1 MLPRLLDLLDQR
13 GFQLVTLPEA
23 QSDPA
28 YAIDPDVPFPG
39 GATLL
44 DQMKRVR
51 QIQEPDGPADD
62 TLAKVS
68 GLCL

>member
-1 MLPRLLDLLDQR
+1 VMLPRLLDLLDRR

-28 YAIDPDVPFPG
+28 YAIDPNEPFPG
-39 GATLL
+39 GASLL
-44 DQMKRVR
+44 EQMRKAR
-51 QIQEPDGPADD
+51 QLPELATPDD
-62 TLAKVS
+62 TLAKVG